1 MRKVWAMRKNEEAVS
16 PVIATILMVA
26 ITVVLAAVL
35 YVLVLNLIIPPVV
48 GSIIGTV
55 PDSEANNH
63 VWRVTALSGEPVLR
77 SDVYVQLKNASGF
90 VIQTELLSAAVGTHG
105 FGYQA
110 ASAGDYIA
118 VGDVFTLSKT
128 YAQGSTITLVNL
140 GATTQYC
147 VLKV

>member
-1 MRKVWAMRKNEEAVS
+1 MSKIWARRKNEEAVS

-35 YVLVLNLIIPPVV
+35 YVLVMALIIIPPGGGV
-48 GSIIGTV
+48 IGTV
-55 PDSEANNH
+55 SDSDASNH
-63 VWRVTALSGEPVLR
+63 LWRVTALSSNPVLR

-90 VIQTELLSAAVGTHG
+90 VIQTELLSVAAGTHG

-110 ASAGDYIA
+110 ASTGDYIA

-128 YAQGSTITLVNL
+128 YNQGSTITLVNL

>member
-35 YVLVLNLIIPPVV
+35 YVMVLTFILPPGG
-48 GSIIGTV
+48 GSVIATV

-63 VWRVTALSGEPVLR
+63 TWRVTALSGASVLR

-90 VIQTELLSAAVGTHG
+90 VIQTELLSVAVGTHG

-110 ASAGDYIA
+110 ASTGDYIA
-118 VGDVFTLSKT
+118 VGDVFTLSKAYT
-128 YAQGSTITLVNL
+128 QGATITLVNSN
-140 GATTQYC
+140 AVTQYC
-147 VLKV
+147 VLEV